1 LAFGHSPVTAAS
13 RAEDRWA
20 RALVRFY
27 QAGMGLFDTYADP
40 ASDQREHDAAWL
52 WVAICAGALE
62 AAEAAYA
69 RTRE

>member
-1 LAFGHSPVTAAS
+1 M
-13 RAEDRWA
+13 
-20 RALVRFY
+20 RFY